1 MNSRQQTFTNL
12 SGKEV
17 KVAGQSCEVG
27 TSDNEH
33 SLTAVAVPTRLP

>member
-17 KVAGQSCEVG
+17 KVAGQSCYG

-33 SLTAVAVPTRLP
+33 SLTAVAVLTRLP